1 MKDILL
7 PILCG
12 LGTGILSAW
21 GVGGGTLLLLCMTL
35 FLGVEQRE
43 AQAINLLFF
52 LPTAGVSLLFHRKN
66 GYLAAPAIRTAAPPA
81 VLAALAGAL
90 LALELDAE
98 LLRIPFGILLL
109 YAGGSLLWRT
119 WKEK

>member
-66 GYLAAPAIRTAAPPA
+66 GYLDAPAIRTAAPPA

-98 LLRIPFGILLL
+98 ALRAPFGLFLLW
-109 YAGGSLLWRT
+109 AGGSLLWET
-119 WKEK
+119 WRGK

>member
-1 MKDILL
+1 MRDILL
-7 PILCG
+7 PLLCG
-12 LGTGILSAW
+12 LGTGVLSAW

-35 FLGVEQRE
+35 FLGVDQRE
-43 AQAINLLFF
+43 AQAINLAFF
-52 LPTAGVSLLFHRKN
+52 LPTAAAGLLLHRKN
-66 GYLAAPAIRTAAPPA
+66 GYLDAPAIRTAAPPA

-98 LLRIPFGILLL
+98 ALRAPFGLFLLW
-109 YAGGSLLWRT
+109 AGGSLLWKT

>member
-1 MKDILL
+1 MTEWFL
-7 PILCG
+7 PALAG
-12 LGTGILSAW
+12 LAAGVLSAW

-35 FLGVEQRE
+35 LLGVEQRE

-52 LPTAGVSLLFHRKN
+52 LPTAASGLVLHRKN
-66 GYLAAPAIRTAAPPA
+66 GYLDAPAIRTAAPPA

-98 LLRIPFGILLL
+98 ALRAPFGLFLLW
-109 YAGGSLLWRT
+109 AGGSLLWKT
-119 WKEK
+119 WRGK